1 MMLGGFAGHFSVCQQ
16 RASNAAQVFLSTL
29 HPDAA
34 QVMREL
40 ESLYPLRLS
49 PMESPKL
56 KMGCEMLL

>member
-40 ESLYPLRLS
+40 ESLYPVRLS
-49 PMESPKL
+49 PIRAQNSKW
-56 KMGCEMLL
+56 GCEMLL